1 MTTEGPNMVRT
12 LSPDLVKPKLE
23 IDYKIQK
30 EFRGEIKED
39 RALGQEIKEVMS
51 LKLGPA
57 YT

>member
-1 MTTEGPNMVRT
+1 MVRT

-23 IDYKIQK
+23 IDYKIQE